1 MCVLRGLFALVP
13 PPSQPVLTFTSQQ
26 SLSVISVKTAAAA
39 VSYGFVIN
47 KYEQQRRVLFSLK
60 NCAQCGFLY
69 TLLLTLCTVQCIY
82 ILYNVL
88 CNVYIYCTMYSDVS
102 NDLMCI
108 LCEVHCVLCIL
119 CSM

>member
-13 PPSQPVLTFTSQQ
+13 SHHPQLVLTFASQQ

-60 NCAQCGFLY
+60 
-69 TLLLTLCTVQCIY
+69 TV
-82 ILYNVL
+82 
-88 CNVYIYCTMYSDVS
+88 
-102 NDLMCI
+102 
-108 LCEVHCVLCIL
+108 H
-119 CSM
+119 